1 VHSGI
6 SWSAITQAESGRR
19 RNLRPRTLSQLSA
32 ALGVSM
38 DYLVDGGPTTA
49 MLTHQALLYEDEEEF
64 AERAASFLLDGIE
77 RSEAAL
83 AMTGKRNLKV
93 LKKRLGP
100 LAARIELIDSGRGY
114 PRPDAPLELFVRFL
128 TERLR
133 DGAVWVRIVG
143 EPPWAGRSAAEAR
156 RWAQY
161 ESLINLIFAGS
172 PMTILCP
179 YDVSALPARIVSEA
193 HATHPQ
199 TIRAGEV
206 AESPEYREPG
216 SFVLNP

>member
-1 VHSGI
+1 
-6 SWSAITQAESGRR
+6 
-19 RNLRPRTLSQLSA
+19 
-32 ALGVSM
+32 M

-49 MLTHQALLYEDEEEF
+49 MLTHQALLYQDEEEF
-64 AERAASFLLDGIE
+64 AEGAARFLLDGLE

-83 AMTGKRNLKV
+83 AMTGKRNLKL

-100 LAARIELIDSGRGY
+100 AAARIELVDSGGEY
-114 PRPDAPLELFVRFL
+114 TRPHVPMELFMRFL

-143 EPPWAGRSAAEAR
+143 EPPWAGRSAAEVR
-156 RWAQY
+156 RWTQY
-161 ESLINLIFAGS
+161 ESLVNLIFAGS
-172 PMTILCP
+172 PMSIMCP

-193 HATHPQ
+193 HVTHPQ
-199 TIRAGEV
+199 TIRNGEI

-216 SFVLNP
+216 RFVLGP